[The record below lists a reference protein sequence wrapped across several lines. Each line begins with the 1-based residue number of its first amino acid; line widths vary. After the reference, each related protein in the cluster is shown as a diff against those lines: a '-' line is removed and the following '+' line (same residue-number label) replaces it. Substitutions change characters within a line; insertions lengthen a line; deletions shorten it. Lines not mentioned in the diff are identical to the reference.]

1 MIGYDP
7 MEEKRHYHVTP
18 SGLTVV
24 TRDGSLYES
33 LVASD
38 FLSVPH

>member
-1 MIGYDP
+1 MQQG
-7 MEEKRHYHVTP
+7 VTP

-33 LVASD
+33 PVAPD